1 MQIGMIGLGKMGG
14 DMAERLRRQGHDVVG
29 YDNQPSQRD
38 VDSLDALIA
47 LLEKPR
53 AVWVMVP
60 SGGATDAVVTDL
72 LARLDQGDLI
82 IDGGNSFYADSQ
94 RRAKAAEA
102 AGIEFIDCGTSGGVW
117 GLAAGYCLM
126 VGGAEAAIRRVQPI
140 FDALACEGGLA
151 HLGPSGAG
159 HFTKMVHN
167 GVEYGMMQAIAEGF
181 GLLSASEMNIDAN
194 AAMELWRHGSVVR
207 SWLLDLAVLA
217 TKDNPALSGIRSHAD
232 DSGEGRWAVTEA
244 ARLGVPAPVLS
255 AALNARFGSR
265 GDDSTMKMIAALRNQ
280 FGGHDMAK

>member
-14 DMAERLRRQGHDVVG
+14 DLAERLRRQGHDVVG
-29 YDNQPSQRD
+29 YDNQSSQRD

-60 SGGATDAVVTDL
+60 SGGPTDAVVTAL
-72 LARLDQGDLI
+72 LARLDQGDVI

-94 RRAKAAEA
+94 RRAKAAES
-102 AGIEFIDCGTSGGVW
+102 AGIAFIDCGTSGGVW

-140 FDALACEGGLA
+140 FDALACEGGFA
-151 HLGPSGAG
+151 HLGPCGAG

-181 GLLSASEMNIDAN
+181 GLLSASELNIDAH

-207 SWLLDLAVLA
+207 SWLLDLAVLT
-217 TKDNPALSGIRSHAD
+217 TKDNPALSGIRSQAD
-232 DSGEGRWAVTEA
+232 DSGEGRWAVSEA

-265 GDDSTMKMIAALRNQ
+265 GDDATMKMIAALRNQ
-280 FGGHDMAK
+280 FGGHDAAK